1 MKSDYEE
8 VSILTDDDLSTCET
22 GKNTMDLF
30 GLFLEHHLQR
40 IIVSLVGHDMCC
52 SPANGIMVTIV
63 STSQES
69 KICQATFS
77 HYSDRC
83 RYRCFCVNTVT
94 YSHIA
99 ISVPAN
105 GSNICEIIIDWF
117 EIRLHILKKNFAT
130 GIVCLY
136 HLAKCAYK
144 ICYISQ
150 HYTELFAKLIGINNV
165 HRRMYFP
172 QKVRRETK
180 TVIRDWIGNNSTPSA
195 DLTYH
200 HTAYGRYSEGLHPS
214 VEILSRLFFFGGLF
228 SNIISINFVDP
239 NKLR

>member
-52 SPANGIMVTIV
+52 SPANGIMVTVV

-99 ISVPAN
+99 IRVPAN
-105 GSNICEIIIDWF
+105 GNNICEIIIDWF
-117 EIRLHILKKNFAT
+117 EIRLHILKEHFVT
-130 GIVCLY
+130 RHCVLISSC
-136 HLAKCAYK
+136 K
-144 ICYISQ
+144 ICVHNLLYI
-150 HYTELFAKLIGINNV
+150 YTLCRAICEFDWYYQRTYAYVFSAKGPEGNEGRHQELN
-165 HRRMYFP
+165 R
-172 QKVRRETK
+172 
-180 TVIRDWIGNNSTPSA
+180 
-195 DLTYH
+195 
-200 HTAYGRYSEGLHPS
+200 
-214 VEILSRLFFFGGLF
+214 
-228 SNIISINFVDP
+228 
-239 NKLR
+239 